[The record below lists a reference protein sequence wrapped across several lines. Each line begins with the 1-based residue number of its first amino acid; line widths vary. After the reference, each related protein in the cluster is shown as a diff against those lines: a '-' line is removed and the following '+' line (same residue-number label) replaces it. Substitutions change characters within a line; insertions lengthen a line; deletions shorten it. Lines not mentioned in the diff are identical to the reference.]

1 MRILTFSTLYPN
13 AVFPHHGIFVE
24 TRLRKLVETGRVE
37 ARVVAPSPWF
47 PGGLPDWAPFHGAYA
62 PYACIPAHET
72 RHGLDIVHPRYLL
85 IPKVGMTLAPFAL
98 AATAERAMRAAQR
111 AGFDFD
117 LIDAHY
123 FYPDGVAAAIV
134 ARRLQKPLT
143 ITARG
148 SDITEIALFPLQRRL
163 IYWAAGQAAGV
174 ITVCQALK
182 DEMLR
187 QAEAT
192 GGLAPEKVH
201 VLRNGVDLERFRP
214 ADPAEAQARLG
225 VEGPVLL
232 SVGHLIPRKGHD
244 LVIRALADLDGFTLL
259 IVGLGPER
267 ANLERLAA
275 SLGVAQRVRFCGA
288 VDQAELRIYYSAAT
302 MLVLASDRE
311 GWPNVLLE
319 SMACGTPVVATRVWG
334 SPEVVGAPAAGILVP
349 QRDAPSI
356 AGAIRA
362 LHQALPDRVSTRAYA
377 EKFSWDATSEGQI
390 ALFSRILGR

>member
-24 TRLRKLVETGRVE
+24 TRLRKLVESGRVE

-47 PGGLPDWAPFHGAYA
+47 PAWAPFPRSYA
-62 PYACIPAHET
+62 PYARIPVHET

-85 IPKVGMTLAPFAL
+85 LPKIGMTMAPFAL
-98 AATAERAMRAAQR
+98 AAAAERAMRAAR
-111 AGFDFD
+111 RTGFDFD

-148 SDITEIALFPLQRRL
+148 SDITEIALFPMQRRM
-163 IYWAAGQAAGV
+163 IYWAAAQAAGV
-174 ITVCQALK
+174 VTVCQALK

-187 QAEAT
+187 QSATT
-192 GGLAPEKVH
+192 GGLPADKVH
-201 VLRNGVDLERFRP
+201 VLRNGVDLDRFRP
-214 ADPAEAQARLG
+214 VDPAEARARLG
-225 VEGPVLL
+225 VDGPVLL

-244 LVIRALADLDGFTLL
+244 LIIRALAGLDGFTLL
-259 IVGLGPER
+259 IVGTGPER
-267 ANLERLAA
+267 VNLERLAA
-275 SLGVAQRVRFCGA
+275 ESGVAQRIRFCGA
-288 VDQAELRIYYSAAT
+288 VDQADLRVYYSAAT

-319 SMACGTPVVATRVWG
+319 SMACGTPVVATKVWG
-334 SPEVVGAPAAGILVP
+334 SPEVVRAPEAGLLAPRRDTEAIATAIRTLHHALP
-349 QRDAPSI
+349 QRSD
-356 AGAIRA
+356 
-362 LHQALPDRVSTRAYA
+362 TRAYA
-377 EKFSWDATSEGQI
+377 ERFSWDATTNGQI
-390 ALFSRILGR
+390 DLFTRILWR